1 MRKYDISGLSNLERK
16 GGTILTNNLIGALV
30 MLVIGL
36 ALLPVV
42 NSFVD
47 DLTGTNGAFADTPT
61 GSLIDLLPVL
71 YVIIIVIGFVSYLK
85 IKH

>member
-1 MRKYDISGLSNLERK
+1 MTNSLIS
-16 GGTILTNNLIGALV
+16 ALV

-42 NSFVD
+42 NSFVET
-47 DLTGTNGAFADTPT
+47 LTRDADIGEGIDAGVFNGTPT

-71 YVIIIVIGFVSYLK
+71 YVIIIVVGFVSYLK
-85 IKH
+85 IKQ

>member
-1 MRKYDISGLSNLERK
+1 
-16 GGTILTNNLIGALV
+16 
-30 MLVIGL
+30 
-36 ALLPVV
+36 
-42 NSFVD
+42 
-47 DLTGTNGAFADTPT
+47 LTGTNGAFADTPT